1 MYMKLL
7 LEYKRRQYQLVHA
20 RELAEQAKQMEKERM
35 LQAEKDKL
43 ALAAKK
49 AEEQAAKCRKK
60 VFMLSLSFNTRSRKP
75 LCVVRPSGFCCKSGK
90 RQLRLLLTKQ
100 RRRRCSSSAS
110 STKSCNSV

>member
-1 MYMKLL
+1 MFQAYIQQRELSHGVGRQYRAAERMYMKLL

-35 LQAEKDKL
+35 LQAEKDRL

-60 VFMLSLSFNTRSRKP
+60 VFMH
-75 LCVVRPSGFCCKSGK
+75 
-90 RQLRLLLTKQ
+90 
-100 RRRRCSSSAS
+100 
-110 STKSCNSV
+110 